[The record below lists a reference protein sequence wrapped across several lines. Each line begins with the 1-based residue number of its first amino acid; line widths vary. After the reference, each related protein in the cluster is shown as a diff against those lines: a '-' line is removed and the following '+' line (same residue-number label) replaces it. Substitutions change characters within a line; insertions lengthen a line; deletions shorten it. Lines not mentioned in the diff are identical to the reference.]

1 MTTLKEAY
9 KRLGVDENSTME
21 EIKKKWKELN
31 LKYHPDRHRDNP
43 LSKFAEEEL
52 KKINEAYSIIE
63 EHRKKYGS
71 SNSNSKSNSS
81 NYSSSNSKSNSSY
94 NSSSNKNN
102 NSENNRKRKD
112 SLVFYWNEFEWEISP
127 ELQLY
132 NHFRREVEIQLPNQI
147 KKFSDEYNNCPKISD
162 FLYSSDTLIEGIID
176 TTFDYLV
183 TKGIELGHDM
193 LSPSILEDRYFS
205 RVVDGYN
212 KMVEMFVKGSIY
224 TEYGTNTRAGKEV
237 LKKLKIG
244 IEITAYECLRVILE
258 LLRIEIPLDIIF
270 ARSVL
275 ENISKYPINVRNKKL
290 FQALVKNPYDIKIY
304 RKMLHLFGDLDKEL
318 DKIANYFGQ
327 NIKEE
332 KERIIQG
339 LIIIFRRDLL
349 NESKDEKEVI
359 SKFEENMYYLGA
371 KVSDYLDIGEEV
383 RKAHFYKINPYI
395 EEFKNTS
402 YINRVKAVEKL
413 KRKAKDLKVI
423 LEEYIDI
430 IKEIALIREKE
441 IKKHIEDFRRKLG
454 EDREKNKKLVEEL
467 REILKGYDAKLE
479 DYIDIEKECKNVE
492 SAIKKAKNILMI
504 LLLGVVVIILWFTV
518 GKNLLREKEESI
530 PVAVATQTYSEPAST
545 SNITPS
551 NEIYEKEEKEEEER
565 VYQNNVNSL
574 DVSRKDSKTLE
585 YDTYYNARYGFAVD
599 YPREYFIF
607 LPEAP
612 AQDGRV
618 IETRDGEARI
628 IFSAIYNATEST
640 LKEEFQDAQRGKNI
654 AYKHLGKDFYVVSYK
669 EYIDG
674 QEKIIYKKVRYDEKF
689 ETYMTL
695 YFEYTEKYAN
705 FMKPI
710 LEKMVKTMRT
720 PTENGVEKQYSAVIS
735 PEIDFDEL
743 NRMDDLAL
751 LDEIYREVIIYE
763 NYEILEYFTKEKL
776 GYIRNTIYARRGYIF
791 KSEKYRK
798 YFSKKSWYQGFT
810 TNQNILPEDE
820 ERLANIIKEYEK

>member
-112 SLVFYWNEFEWEISP
+112 GLVFYWNEFEWEISP

-290 FQALVKNPYDIKIY
+290 FQALVKNPYNIKIY

-413 KRKAKDLKVI
+413 KRKAKDLKII

-454 EDREKNKKLVEEL
+454 EDREK
-467 REILKGYDAKLE
+467 I
-479 DYIDIEKECKNVE
+479 KN
-492 SAIKKAKNILMI
+492 
-504 LLLGVVVIILWFTV
+504 
-518 GKNLLREKEESI
+518 
-530 PVAVATQTYSEPAST
+530 
-545 SNITPS
+545 
-551 NEIYEKEEKEEEER
+551 
-565 VYQNNVNSL
+565 
-574 DVSRKDSKTLE
+574 
-585 YDTYYNARYGFAVD
+585 
-599 YPREYFIF
+599 
-607 LPEAP
+607 
-612 AQDGRV
+612 
-618 IETRDGEARI
+618 
-628 IFSAIYNATEST
+628 
-640 LKEEFQDAQRGKNI
+640 
-654 AYKHLGKDFYVVSYK
+654 
-669 EYIDG
+669 
-674 QEKIIYKKVRYDEKF
+674 
-689 ETYMTL
+689 
-695 YFEYTEKYAN
+695 
-705 FMKPI
+705 
-710 LEKMVKTMRT
+710 
-720 PTENGVEKQYSAVIS
+720 
-735 PEIDFDEL
+735 
-743 NRMDDLAL
+743 
-751 LDEIYREVIIYE
+751 
-763 NYEILEYFTKEKL
+763 
-776 GYIRNTIYARRGYIF
+776 
-791 KSEKYRK
+791 
-798 YFSKKSWYQGFT
+798 
-810 TNQNILPEDE
+810 
-820 ERLANIIKEYEK
+820 